1 MMTEPF
7 VWPLSGTQPVL
18 SEHDLGDDHKWKV
31 VKFNTTPVMSTY
43 LVAFVVGEFD
53 IARCHDEDGV
63 EIRVYTPRK
72 KGEQGIYAAEVSR
85 WQFLVVWCRSVV
97 LLISHLC
104 KAL

>member
-1 MMTEPF
+1 M
-7 VWPLSGTQPVL
+7 
-18 SEHDLGDDHKWKV
+18 GDDHKWKV

-72 KGEQGIYAAEVSR
+72 KGEQGIYAAEVSGMAVPGG
-85 WQFLVVWCRSVV
+85 LAP
-97 LLISHLC
+97 LC
-104 KAL
+104 CAVSKAPL